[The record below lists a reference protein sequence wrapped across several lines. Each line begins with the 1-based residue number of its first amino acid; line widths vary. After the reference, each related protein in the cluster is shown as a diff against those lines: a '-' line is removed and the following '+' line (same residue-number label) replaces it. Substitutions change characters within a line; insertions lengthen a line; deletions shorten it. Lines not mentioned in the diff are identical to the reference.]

1 MVEIAE
7 QRRVVIVG
15 IGSIG
20 RRHARLLRER
30 KDIAV
35 EVFEPSADMLTR
47 AERELGPLVKHE
59 SFKLML
65 ATQPEVVWI
74 CTPTPLHAAQT
85 IAALR
90 AGCHVFCE
98 KPMSNS
104 LKEAQRM
111 KEAAETSGKIL
122 NIGFVL
128 HFLPALGRLKE
139 LISAGSLGQILHV
152 HARAG
157 MYVILVNSLSRYQSH
172 EPGSLFLDYSHQPDL
187 FYWLLGR
194 APKTIQVIAFH
205 AGSLE
210 FSSDPNVADIVYGYD
225 DQLVVT
231 LHLNYVQMPQR
242 HEYEVVGDLGWAVV
256 DVVTG
261 DVRIGS
267 RHQKNVKVENYPC
280 EPDDLYRAEIE
291 AFFATVAGERS
302 PETSATDG
310 IISTDVCEKSIEAW
324 RTGER
329 LKSNWS

>member
-1 MVEIAE
+1 MVEITR

-30 KDIAV
+30 KDVAL
-35 EVFEPSADMLTR
+35 EVFEPSANMLTQ

-59 SFKLML
+59 SFEVML
-65 ATQPEVVWI
+65 ATQPEVVWV
-74 CTPTPLHAAQT
+74 CTPTPLHTVQAVT
-85 IAALR
+85 ALR

-98 KPMSNS
+98 KPMSS
-104 LKEAQRM
+104 TFEGAQRM
-111 KEAAETSGKIL
+111 KEAAEAAGKII

-128 HFLPALGRLKE
+128 HFLPALRRLRE
-139 LISAGSLGQILHV
+139 LISGGTLGHVLHV

-157 MYVILVNSLSRYQSH
+157 MYVILVNSGSRYQSH
-172 EPGSLFLDYSHQPDL
+172 EPGSIFLDYSHQPDL

-194 APKTIQVIAFH
+194 TPKTIQVTAFQS
-205 AGSLE
+205 GSLE

-225 DQLVVT
+225 DPLVVT

-242 HEYEVVGDLGWAVV
+242 HEYEVAGDRGWAVV
-256 DVVTG
+256 DIVTG
-261 DVRIGS
+261 DLRIGRRNEQS
-267 RHQKNVKVENYPC
+267 VTVEKYPC

-291 AFFATVAGERS
+291 AFFATISGERS
-302 PETSATDG
+302 PETSAADG
-310 IISTDVCEKSIEAW
+310 IISTLVCEKSIEAW

-329 LKSNWS
+329 VELNWS